1 MRTLIIIVSLASNLS
16 FAVTTQSGMEAFS
29 GEIMDAQCAL
39 LGSHKMML
47 KTTGADN
54 DKDCALAC
62 AKMGGRY
69 MLYDPASKK
78 AYQLDDQSNLA
89 AFAGQKVTVTGNLD
103 ASTKVIHVG
112 KIATAS

>member
-16 FAVTTQSGMEAFS
+16 FAVTTQSGTEAFS

-103 ASTKVIHVG
+103 ASTKLIHVG
-112 KIATAS
+112 KIAPAS